1 VREETRAPL
10 VLRRSELERG
20 RAVKM
25 FVVVIDQG
33 DEVEV
38 QKQLGALNA
47 TCDAIKPHMR
57 VECDAPANLDEFTRG
72 LPNAKVVK

>member
-1 VREETRAPL
+1 
-10 VLRRSELERG
+10 
-20 RAVKM
+20 M

-47 TCDAIKPHMR
+47 TCDAMKPHMR
-57 VECDAPANLDEFTRG
+57 IECDAPPNLDEFTRG
-72 LPNAKVVK
+72 LPNAKIVK